1 MKTQAIAQ
9 SGIVLTEESSKSP
22 TYQAYQVLHWGFVVA
37 PLLAG
42 IDKFFNKLTNWEMYL
57 WAPLGK
63 LAGGAGNFMR
73 IVGAIEIVAGLLVA
87 FKPKLGAPIVAA
99 WLAGIIANLL
109 LLGSYFDIALRDLGL
124 FLAAVA
130 LFRLASVFD
139 HPHRA
144 REFSAETVR

>member
-1 MKTQAIAQ
+1 MKTQAITQ
-9 SGIVLTEESSKSP
+9 SGIVLTEASSKSP
-22 TYQAYQVLHWGFVVA
+22 AYQAYQVLHWGFVVA

-57 WAPLGK
+57 WAPLGQ
-63 LAGGAGNFMR
+63 LVGSAGNFMR

-99 WLAGIIANLL
+99 WLMGIIVNLL

-130 LFRLASVFD
+130 LFRLASVYD
-139 HPHRA
+139 HHRVA
-144 REFSAETVR
+144 EFSAESAR